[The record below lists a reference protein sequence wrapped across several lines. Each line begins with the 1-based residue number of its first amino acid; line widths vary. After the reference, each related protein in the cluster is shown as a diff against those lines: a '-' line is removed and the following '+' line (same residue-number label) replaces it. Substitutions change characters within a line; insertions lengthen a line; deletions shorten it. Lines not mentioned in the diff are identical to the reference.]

1 MSSAT
6 PVIVFFALN
15 ADEELSLQDM
25 AVKFNTTD
33 DLRPVLARAISDG
46 WLTRTLKADVTSS
59 TRKRYFY
66 AAGPRLFEMGARA

>member
-15 ADEELSLQDM
+15 PEEELSLQDM

-33 DLRPVLARAISDG
+33 DLRPVLQRAIADG
-46 WLTRTLKADVTSS
+46 WLTRTLKADATSS

-66 AAGPRLFEMGARA
+66 AAGPRLLR